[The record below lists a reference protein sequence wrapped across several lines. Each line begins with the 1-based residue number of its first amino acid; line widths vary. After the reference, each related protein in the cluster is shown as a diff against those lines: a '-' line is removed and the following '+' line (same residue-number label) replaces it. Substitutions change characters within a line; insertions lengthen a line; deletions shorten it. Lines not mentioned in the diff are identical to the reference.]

1 MNKEINSKIKNEI
14 IELYEELDLK
24 NLLSKIAEKI
34 KIYLNCEESTIFLYD
49 KIKEELYFEIA
60 TGEKSDK
67 LKKIKLKKGQGIVGW
82 VVENNKSA
90 IVNDCKN
97 DKRFTS
103 AIDNTINFKTESVL
117 AVPVRYDNSII
128 GVLEAINK
136 KGGLFDED
144 DFELIK
150 YISNLISIPLQN
162 AVLFK
167 EIKQEIKE
175 KTKLIELA
183 KFVFKSFSYE
193 EVFNS
198 LKEIALEFLQP
209 EKFYIKVNSKNK
221 LYKLI
226 CIENDVKIKEVDETN
241 LSRNE
246 AFFPLKTENKSLGYM
261 YIQSKKTIPE
271 ETYSLLRGLSIF
283 AALSIEKYE
292 YHKKIIERERV
303 EKELEIARGI
313 QRSFLP
319 KKGIKIENLDIAYI
333 NIPSSSVGGDY
344 FDIIRMDNNKVI
356 FSIDDIA
363 GHGIPASLLM
373 SIFRTTFVFK
383 IKESNSIEETIKY
396 LNSLISNTTDNNLYV
411 TSFTCEINT
420 KSKTLKYINAGH
432 NPPILIRK
440 DEITYFD
447 KGSLVLGLFD
457 DVDYFE
463 VKHELESND
472 LILLFTDGL
481 MEAENPKGEQFGMNR
496 VIKILKDNKNLNAE
510 QILNK
515 IIKSVKKFIKKQIFE
530 DDLTIIIIKVI

>member
-1 MNKEINSKIKNEI
+1 MNKEINTKIKNEI

-24 NLLSKIAEKI
+24 NLLNKIAEKI
-34 KIYLNCEESTIFLYD
+34 KVYLNCEEATIFLYD

-82 VVENNKSA
+82 VVENDKSA

-97 DKRFTS
+97 DERFTS
-103 AIDNTINFKTESVL
+103 SIDNTINFKTESVL

-128 GVLEAINK
+128 GVIEAINK
-136 KGGLFDED
+136 KGGLFNQH

-226 CIENDVKIKEVDETN
+226 CSKNKINVKEVDETN
-241 LSRNE
+241 LNRNE

-261 YIQSKKTIPE
+261 YIQSKKIIPE
-271 ETYSLLRGLSIF
+271 ETHSLLRGLSIF
-283 AALSIEKYE
+283 AALAIEKYE
-292 YHKKIIERERV
+292 YHKKVIERERV
-303 EKELEIARGI
+303 EKELEIARSI

-319 KKGIKIENLDIAYI
+319 KKGIRIENLDISYI

-344 FDIIRMDNNKVI
+344 FDIINLDNKVV
-356 FSIDDIA
+356 FTVDDIA

-373 SIFRTTFVFK
+373 SIFRTTFVYK
-383 IKESNSIEETIKY
+383 IKETQSIEETIKY
-396 LNSLISNTTDNNLYV
+396 LNNLIANTTDNNLYV
-411 TSFTCEINT
+411 TSFTCEID
-420 KSKTLKYINAGH
+420 KKDRTLKYINAGH
-432 NPPILIRK
+432 NPPLLIRK
-440 DEITYFD
+440 NKITYLE
-447 KGSLVLGLFD
+447 KGSLVLGLFED
-457 DVDYFE
+457 IDYFE
-463 VKHELESND
+463 VQHKLESND

-481 MEAENPKGEQFGMNR
+481 IEAENSKGEQFGINR
-496 VIKILKDNKNLNAE
+496 VIKLLKKNIKSNAE
-510 QILNK
+510 QIQNK
-515 IIKSVKKFIKKQIFE
+515 IINSVKEFIKKQAFD
-530 DDLTIIIIKVI
+530 DDLTIMIIKVI